1 MGISVFNKGEFLVS
15 IETSSYSL
23 LQVFLVMPFM
33 HGGELFHHINNQGL
47 FLEEEAAFY
56 IAEVTLALEH
66 LHLMGVIH
74 RDLKPENVLMAKDGH
89 ICLTDFGLAKDTRLT
104 GGANTS
110 PTNRSTPTS
119 TEQKGKTKAYVPP
132 GARARQKQE
141 QGELDKTSGSE
152 DRNPHTSSSTSSTR
166 TSRSSQN
173 ESSEE
178 EPRSHTL
185 CGTDY
190 YMAPEMIA
198 KRGYGPAVDWWAT
211 GALLFEMLTG
221 DVPFK
226 SSNTRVLHRKILTE
240 KVIVPNWLSN
250 STHAL
255 VKGLLERNVER
266 RLGSG
271 KSTMFKVPTAPR

>member
-1 MGISVFNKGEFLVS
+1 
-15 IETSSYSL
+15 
-23 LQVFLVMPFM
+23 
-33 HGGELFHHINNQGL
+33 
-47 FLEEEAAFY
+47 
-56 IAEVTLALEH
+56 
-66 LHLMGVIH
+66 
-74 RDLKPENVLMAKDGH
+74 
-89 ICLTDFGLAKDTRLT
+89 
-104 GGANTS
+104 
-110 PTNRSTPTS
+110 
-119 TEQKGKTKAYVPP
+119 
-132 GARARQKQE
+132 
-141 QGELDKTSGSE
+141 
-152 DRNPHTSSSTSSTR
+152 
-166 TSRSSQN
+166 
-173 ESSEE
+173 
-178 EPRSHTL
+178 
-185 CGTDY
+185 
-190 YMAPEMIA
+190 MIA